1 MSHSIPEYSELFSR
15 NIGLITEAEQERLRT
30 ARVAIAGLGG
40 VGGSYAV
47 TLARM
52 GIGHF
57 HISDMDSFEGANFN
71 RQAGATLPAIGRKKA
86 DVIRETI
93 LSINPWA
100 EVRVFGDGVQPGNV
114 AEFLSGVDVVMDG
127 LDFYALPARK
137 ILFKTAEERG
147 IHVVTSG
154 PIGMTTTLHVFGP
167 GGMSFDRYFDFAG
180 CADPVAE
187 QVAFL
192 IGVAPALLHLGQV
205 NPEKLDFEAR
215 KAPSF
220 GTAIQLCAGL
230 ACTEAAQILLK
241 RRSPFLAP
249 RYAQFDPVKLRLRR
263 GYLVFGNRNPV
274 QLFKRWALR
283 RMLERIK
290 RKRSERTS

>member
-1 MSHSIPEYSELFSR
+1 MNPSHPEYSELFSR
-15 NIGLITEAEQERLRT
+15 NIGLVSEPEQAALRKS
-30 ARVAIAGLGG
+30 RVAIAGLGG

-52 GIGHF
+52 GVGRF
-57 HISDMDSFEGANFN
+57 HISDMDSFEAANFN
-71 RQAGATLPAIGRKKA
+71 RQAGATLPAIGRKKT
-86 DVIRETI
+86 DVIREAI

-100 EVRVFGDGVQPGNV
+100 EVVVFGDGVQPENV
-114 AEFLSGVDVVMDG
+114 EAFLNGVDLVMDG

-137 ILFKTAEERG
+137 ILFRTAEKRG
-147 IHVVTSG
+147 IPVVTSG

-167 GGMSFDRYFDFAG
+167 GGMSFDRYFDLAG
-180 CADPVAE
+180 CADPIAE
-187 QVAFL
+187 QVAFI
-192 IGVAPALLHLGQV
+192 IGVAPALLHMGQV
-205 NPEKLDFEAR
+205 DPEKVDFNGK

-241 RRSPFLAP
+241 RRPAFLAP

-263 GYLVFGNRNPV
+263 GYLFLGNRNPI
-274 QLFKRWALR
+274 QLFKRWAFR
-283 RMLERIK
+283 RMLERFQAK
-290 RKRSERTS
+290 RGGA